1 MQGDRE
7 HSELISDATN
17 RSLEMLSRIRLPNFP
32 SRSPSQPQPIQVDVD
47 LSKGASYQ
55 KLYNQYSQGVKADS
69 PVNKTLAVAQN
80 AARDGQSPEEII
92 NIIRNDPKAQQF
104 GHKSE
109 QFIKTVSQAAIRKTQ
124 AEQSGGVNPQRQK
137 TPTVER

>member
-32 SRSPSQPQPIQVDVD
+32 SRSPSQSQLIQVDVD
-47 LSKGASYQ
+47 LSKGANYQ
-55 KLYNQYSQGVKADS
+55 KLYNQYSQGVEADS

-80 AARDGQSPEEII
+80 AARDGQSPEEIV

-104 GHKSE
+104 GQKSE

-124 AEQSGGVNPQRQK
+124 AEQSGGVSPQRQK